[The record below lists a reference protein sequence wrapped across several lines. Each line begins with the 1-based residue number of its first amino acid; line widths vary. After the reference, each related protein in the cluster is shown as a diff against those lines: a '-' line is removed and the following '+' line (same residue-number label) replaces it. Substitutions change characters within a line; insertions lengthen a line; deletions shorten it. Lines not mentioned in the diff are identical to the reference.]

1 MTFTLTYKT
10 VLNTTLC
17 YSAGSFC
24 VTFLILLMLQT
35 TQISFNVAFS
45 KRNVAIIHYI
55 HTTMPW
61 ILKSLCRRPAYG
73 SSGKHICCV
82 KKNEVLRH
90 LYVVRHRCL
99 QLDLR
104 PRLTDSF
111 SCCSCLEC
119 WAFAWSPVRPDR
131 GGDATSPC
139 TPELPPP
146 YLAQLARRCR
156 GAPGG
161 PHRCPKP
168 SCNVLL
174 EPHRTK
180 HVRELVSS

>member
-1 MTFTLTYKT
+1 
-10 VLNTTLC
+10 
-17 YSAGSFC
+17 
-24 VTFLILLMLQT
+24 MLQT
-35 TQISFNVAFS
+35 TQIRFNVAFS
-45 KRNVAIIHYI
+45 KRNGAIIHYI
-55 HTTMPW
+55 QTTMLW
-61 ILKSLCRRPAYG
+61 KSLCGLLMGLQENIFA
-73 SSGKHICCV
+73 V
-82 KKNEVLRH
+82 LKKNEVLRH
-90 LYVVRHRCL
+90 LYVVRHCCL
-99 QLDLR
+99 RLDLR

-119 WAFAWSPVRPDR
+119 WAFAWSPVKPDR
-131 GGDATSPC
+131 GGEATSPC

-146 YLAQLARRCR
+146 YLARRARRCR

-174 EPHRTK
+174 EPHRTN